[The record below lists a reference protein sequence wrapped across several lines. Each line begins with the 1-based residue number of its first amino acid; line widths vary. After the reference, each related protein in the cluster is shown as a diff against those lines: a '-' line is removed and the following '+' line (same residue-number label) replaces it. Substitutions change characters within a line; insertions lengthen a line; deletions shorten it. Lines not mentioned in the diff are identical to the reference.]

1 MPEML
6 VTGIEAS
13 RGAAGASAA
22 PHRRCSRRAGESIA
36 HYTSFKALP
45 MTDISFLLQIQ
56 LNPEISTITA
66 TNMSAYMARSCIVFL
81 NR

>member
-22 PHRRCSRRAGESIA
+22 PHRRCSRRAGESA
-36 HYTSFKALP
+36 NYTSFKALP